1 MVSVGFESNP
11 WKSLLKYLS
20 QYLANNRWLGYK
32 VLLFFLE
39 VRHLKLTILEPWW
52 YCDNKKG

>member
-1 MVSVGFESNP
+1 MISIGFESNP
-11 WKSLLKYLS
+11 WHSLLKNLS

-39 VRHLKLTILEPWW
+39 LRHIKLAILER
-52 YCDNKKG
+52 

>member
-1 MVSVGFESNP
+1 MVSVGFESKP
-11 WKSLLKYLS
+11 WQSLFKYLS

-39 VRHLKLTILEPWW
+39 VRHLKLAILE
-52 YCDNKKG
+52 C